1 MIARSLAVATCVAAL
16 ALLLVVPA
24 APAATG
30 ATKATTITVTMK
42 EFKFTLSKSSAPAG
56 AVLFKITNK
65 GAVPHDFKIAGKKS
79 ATIAAGKTGV
89 LTVVLKKGNQA
100 YLCTVPGHAA
110 AGMKGAIKV
119 S

>member
-1 MIARSLAVATCVAAL
+1 MIARSLAVATAVAAL

-30 ATKATTITVTMK
+30 SAKATTVTVTMK
-42 EFKFTLSKSSAPAG
+42 EFKFTLSKSSVPAG
-56 AVLFKITNK
+56 VVVFKITNK

-79 ATIAAGKTGV
+79 ATVAAGKTAV
-89 LTVVLKKGNQA
+89 LTVMLKKGNQA

-110 AGMKGAIKV
+110 AGMKGTIKV

>member
-1 MIARSLAVATCVAAL
+1 MLARSLAVATAVAAL

-30 ATKATTITVTMK
+30 SAKATTISVTMK
-42 EFKFTLSKSSAPAG
+42 EFKFTLSKSSVPAG

-79 ATIAAGKTGV
+79 ALVAAGKSAV
-89 LTVVLKKGNQA
+89 LAVTLKKGSQA
-100 YLCTVPGHAA
+100 YMCTVPGHAA
-110 AGMKGAIKV
+110 AGMKGTLKV